1 MAACDHNLSVLQK
14 FGEALTYPTPG
25 YHRGIEELEELLG
38 EQSAQAP
45 LRDFQRAAALLSPEV
60 LEEHYTRAF
69 DLAPQAVPYLS
80 VYLFGAESPQRG
92 QFMAG
97 LSGAYAQAGF
107 DAGNEL
113 PDHLAVVL
121 RYAAVAPA
129 LEWPELQQWCLPAPV
144 RHMRLAL
151 EKASNPY
158 QHLLASLESFLAEST
173 VGEPAHA

>member
-1 MAACDHNLSVLQK
+1 MIACTHELNTLETYGKALS
-14 FGEALTYPTPG
+14 YPTQAF
-25 YHRGIEELEELLG
+25 HRLVGDLAGLLG
-38 EQSAQAP
+38 EEQAGNS
-45 LRDFQRAAALLSPEV
+45 LEDFRRCAALLSPEA

-107 DAGNEL
+107 SAEGEL
-113 PDHLAVVL
+113 PDHIAVVL
-121 RYAAVAPA
+121 RYAHAAPA
-129 LEWPELQQWCLPAPV
+129 QEWEELRQWCLPAPV

-151 EKASNPY
+151 EKAANPY
-158 QHLLASLESFLAEST
+158 QHLLASLETFLAGST
-173 VGEPAHA
+173 VGEPTHA